1 MEKNMQ
7 IHIISI
13 HDIRAY
19 ENNPRKIPEEA
30 IDKVANSIKEFGFK
44 VPVILDKDN
53 IIVAGHTRILAAK
66 KLNIEEIPC
75 IIADDLTDEQIKAFR
90 LADNK
95 LSELSGWNFEK
106 LDIELEGINLD
117 MTEFG
122 FDINSELKIDDFFT
136 PAEIKEKEP
145 KKIQCPYCGE
155 YFTQ

>member
-1 MEKNMQ
+1 MEKIMQ

-13 HDIRAY
+13 HDIKAY

-66 KLNIEEIPC
+66 ELGIEEIPC